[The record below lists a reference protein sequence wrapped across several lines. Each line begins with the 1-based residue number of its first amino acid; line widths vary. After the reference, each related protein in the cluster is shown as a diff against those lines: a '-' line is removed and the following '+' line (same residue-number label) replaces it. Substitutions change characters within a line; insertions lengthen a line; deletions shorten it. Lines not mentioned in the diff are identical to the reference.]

1 MSPTPAGARGATPP
15 DGAAPGAPPVV
26 PRVAAG
32 WRFAVFVLASSVGVL
47 GCRAVIPAAASV
59 LEAAT
64 GVRLP
69 AFVITLSIG
78 MLIGHWWTFRQAEP
92 GGWHKVMLD
101 RSALTWRA
109 VLGGAA
115 LGGAAVGVPSALL
128 LAIGWLRL
136 EPMPAG
142 NVLASAF
149 FTLGLLVP
157 AALWEELV
165 ARGYALALLRER
177 LGARAAIAI
186 TSVAFGLMHLE
197 NRGATVQSIALVT
210 LAGIF
215 LGSIVVAMRSLYAAW
230 SAHVAWNFVMA
241 GVMHTSVSGL
251 GMGTPS
257 YRTVD
262 AGPDWATGGMWGPE
276 AGLFAGAGMLVAMLF
291 LLRRRAAPGE
301 REGGDGR
308 TDA

>member
-1 MSPTPAGARGATPP
+1 MSLTEAGGRLATPTGG
-15 DGAAPGAPPVV
+15 GAGER
-26 PRVAAG
+26 PRVTPL

-47 GCRAVIPAAASV
+47 GCRAVIPVFAAV
-59 LEAAT
+59 LEDRT

-69 AFVITLSIG
+69 SFVLILSAG

-92 GGWHKVMLD
+92 HGWRLVMLD
-101 RSALTWRA
+101 RSALSLRA
-109 VLGGAA
+109 VLSGAA
-115 LGGAAVGVPSALL
+115 FGAAAVGVPSLLL

-136 EPMPAG
+136 EPMPEG
-142 NVLASAF
+142 DLLTSALL
-149 FTLGLLVP
+149 TLGLLIP

-177 LGARAAIAI
+177 FGARTAIAI

-197 NRGATVQSIALVT
+197 NQGATFQSIALVT

-215 LGSIVVAMRSLYAAW
+215 LGSIVMAMRSLYAAW

-241 GVMHTSVSGL
+241 GVMHTSVSGM
-251 GMGTPS
+251 GMGTPN
-257 YRTVD
+257 YRTID

-276 AGLFAGAGMLVAMLF
+276 AGIFAGAGMVLGMYL
-291 LLRRRAAPGE
+291 LLRRGARPAAPDE
-301 REGGDGR
+301 
-308 TDA
+308 T